1 MFGRPHTTPPSA
13 PPRYET
19 RRRRHFFGISPLAI
33 IISVC
38 LIAAGVI
45 LFVFDPGTTQ
55 WMPQCPSH
63 YLTDYDCPGCGTLRG
78 VHAILHGDIAAAWHF
93 NAALFFAVPLIIAL
107 ALAPHTRVGS
117 PLRRLADS
125 RWTPLTVL
133 LLLIA
138 WTILRNLPCA

>member
-1 MFGRPHTTPPSA
+1 MFGRPHTTPPSV

-19 RRRRHFFGISPLAI
+19 RRRRRPFGVIRAA
-33 IISVC
+33 V
-38 LIAAGVI
+38 IASALVALTVI
-45 LFVFDPGTTQ
+45 LFVFDPTATH

-63 YLTDYDCPGCGTLRG
+63 YLTGYDCPGCGTLRAI
-78 VHAILHGDIAAAWHF
+78 HAILHGDIAAAWHF

-117 PLRRLADS
+117 PLRRFADS

>member
-1 MFGRPHTTPPSA
+1 MFGRPHTKPPSV

-19 RRRRHFFGISPLAI
+19 RRRRRSFGVIR
-33 IISVC
+33 VTV
-38 LIAAGVI
+38 IASALVALTVI
-45 LFVFDPGTTQ
+45 LFVFDPTATH

-63 YLTDYDCPGCGTLRG
+63 YLTGYDCPGCGTLRAI
-78 VHAILHGDIAAAWHF
+78 HAILHGDIAAAWHF

-117 PLRRLADS
+117 PLRRFADS